1 LAQIKLE
8 DVTKRF
14 GKVEAVKRLNL
25 NVEDGEFVTLV
36 GPSGCGKSTTL
47 NIVAGLENPTT
58 GYIYIDGE
66 IANILPPAKRDVAMV
81 FQSYALYPHMNVFEN
96 MAFGL
101 RIRGM
106 RRDEIRKRVDDV
118 ARLLGLHDLLDRK
131 PAELSGGQ
139 RQRVALG
146 RAIVRNPKVFLL
158 DEPLS
163 NLDAKLR
170 VQMRADLRLLFKKL
184 RGTVIYVTHDQEEA
198 MTLSDRIVVMNMGVV
213 QQIGQPD
220 ELYDNPSNMFIAGF
234 LGSPPMNFINC
245 VLEER
250 NDGGWLRTESF
261 EIKIPE
267 EKLYKIKKIGTT
279 NEFVM
284 GVRPEN
290 VKIGQSWCS
299 IECIVETIE
308 NKGSGCIIYLRT
320 GSIRIICSTER
331 ISGLSIDSKVKVG
344 FRLDNLHVFD
354 KKTEKAVF

>member
-1 LAQIKLE
+1 MAQIKLE

-25 NVEDGEFVTLV
+25 TVEDGEFVTLV

-47 NIVAGLENPTT
+47 NLVAGLENPTT
-58 GYIYIDGE
+58 GYIYIDDE

-81 FQSYALYPHMNVFEN
+81 FQSYALYPHMNVFDN

-106 RRDEIRKRVDDV
+106 RGDEIRKRVDDV
-118 ARLLGLHDLLDRK
+118 ARLLGLHELLDRK

-170 VQMRADLRLLFKKL
+170 VQMRADLRLLFKRL

-213 QQIGQPD
+213 QQIGRPD
-220 ELYDNPSNMFIAGF
+220 ELYDRPKNMFVAGF
-234 LGSPPMNFINC
+234 LGSPPMNFIDC
-245 VLEER
+245 VVEER
-250 NDGGWLRTESF
+250 NDGGWLQTESF
-261 EIKIPE
+261 EVRIPE
-267 EKLYKIKKIGTT
+267 EKLYKIKTMGGAKELVIGI
-279 NEFVM
+279 
-284 GVRPEN
+284 RPED
-290 VKIGQSWCS
+290 IILGQPGCS
-299 IECIVETIE
+299 IECIIETIE

-320 GSIRIICSTER
+320 DSTRIICTTER
-331 ISGLSIDSKVKVG
+331 RSDLPIGGNVKVG

-354 KKTEKAVF
+354 KKTEQAAF